1 MADQKKR
8 KSTPSSTKT
17 KTKPR
22 TKAKTKKHSK
32 KKKKK
37 TLFGRIIRI
46 QLGILLVAFLAIMG
60 LLYMKYGTAVIAMY
74 KDAKQ
79 LVAESTP
86 ETFKASETSLVY
98 DSDKKLMKKI
108 KNEKEVYYLEYED
121 IPQYAIDAMISIEDK
136 KFYEHNGI
144 DLKAI
149 MRAGVGVIFNKSY
162 GGGSTITQQLSRNVF
177 LTTKYSWERKVE
189 EIFLSLDME
198 KKYSKDQIME
208 FYLNNIYFMNGYYG
222 IQAASK
228 GYFGKDVNKLSLS
241 QIATLCAIPNNP
253 NLYNPREKL
262 ENTLKRR
269 DRILKNMRD
278 DGKITEEQYQE
289 AINEEI
295 KIKNKTTDINNYVET
310 FVYDS
315 AIKALMKEDGF
326 KFKYS
331 FKNSEEKE
339 KYTEQYNESYAQHQK
354 QLKTAGYRIYTSI
367 DLEKQEQLQQA
378 VNEGLA
384 QFTETNDDGIY
395 AMQSSAVS
403 IDNETGR
410 VVAIVGGREQEDVN
424 GYTLNRAFQSFRQPG
439 STIKPLVVYTPA
451 FEKLG
456 YNPDSIVNDSPIEG
470 GPKNTGDVYSG
481 RISLREAVA
490 RSRNVVAWR
499 IYEELTPEVGMNYL
513 KEMQF
518 SKLAEEDFH
527 NMSTALGGFN
537 TGASVLEMASGF
549 ATLENDGVYRE
560 PTCIVTIK
568 DSKGN
573 VIVDDKVENKLIY
586 SGNAARM
593 MTDVLK
599 GVFESGGTAA
609 SIGGISN
616 MDSAGKTGTTN
627 DNKDG
632 WFCGYTPYY
641 TTAVWVG
648 YDQPRSIPDL
658 WGSSYPARIWKQ
670 YMSQIH
676 EGLERR
682 TFEPYVST
690 GSKDMVSTYDTEEE
704 TEATTEE
711 TTEVTTE
718 VTTEETTEVTTEV
731 TTEETTEEPT
741 TEAPTT
747 EAPTTEAP
755 TTEAPTTE
763 NPTEQEP
770 DTEPIPDDGNN
781 DNGVNADNGA
791 VDEGEE

>member
-22 TKAKTKKHSK
+22 TKAKTRKHSK

-60 LLYMKYGTAVIAMY
+60 LLYMKYGTAVVAMY

-177 LTTKYSWERKVE
+177 LTTRYSWERKVE

-289 AINEEI
+289 AINEKI

-384 QFTETNDDGIY
+384 MFTETNDDGIY

-481 RISLREAVA
+481 RIPLREAVA

-676 EGLERR
+676 EGLERK

-690 GSKDMVSTYDTEEE
+690 GSKDMVSTSDTEEE

-711 TTEVTTE
+711 
-718 VTTEETTEVTTEV
+718 TTEETTEVTTEV
-731 TTEETTEEPT
+731 TTEETTEETTEQTTEAPT

-763 NPTEQEP
+763 APTEQEP
-770 DTEPIPDDGNN
+770 DTEPTPDDGNN
-781 DNGVNADNGA
+781 DNGANADNGS

>member
-46 QLGILLVAFLAIMG
+46 QLGLLLVAFLAIMG
-60 LLYMKYGTAVIAMY
+60 LLYMKYGTAVVAMY

-378 VNEGLA
+378 VNDGLA

-599 GVFESGGTAA
+599 GVFVGHGTAA
-609 SIGGISN
+609 SVGGISN

-704 TEATTEE
+704 TEATKALIDTYKEFTTLVNEANAITDDLDARYAAYAKAEAYIDGLNE
-711 TTEVTTE
+711 TSSS
-718 VTTEETTEVTTEV
+718 
-731 TTEETTEEPT
+731 
-741 TEAPTT
+741 
-747 EAPTTEAP
+747 
-755 TTEAPTTE
+755 
-763 NPTEQEP
+763 
-770 DTEPIPDDGNN
+770 
-781 DNGVNADNGA
+781 
-791 VDEGEE
+791 

>member
-46 QLGILLVAFLAIMG
+46 QLGLLLVAFLAIMG
-60 LLYMKYGTAVIAMY
+60 LLYMKYGTAVVAMY

-378 VNEGLA
+378 VNDGLA

-711 TTEVTTE
+711 TTEL
-718 VTTEETTEVTTEV
+718 TTEV
-731 TTEETTEEPT
+731 TTEETTEETTEVTTEET

-763 NPTEQEP
+763 APATEAPTEQEP
-770 DTEPIPDDGNN
+770 DTEPTPDDGND
-781 DNGVNADNGA
+781 DNGANADNGA
-791 VDEGEE
+791 VDEAGE